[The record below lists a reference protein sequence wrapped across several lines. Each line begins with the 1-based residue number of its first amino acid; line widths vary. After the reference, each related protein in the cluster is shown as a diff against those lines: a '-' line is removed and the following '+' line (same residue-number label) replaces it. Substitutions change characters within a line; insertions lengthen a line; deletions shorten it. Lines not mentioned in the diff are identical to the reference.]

1 MAKGALFVSDVG
13 FADGVAEGEDE
24 GGIGVG
30 SIDNEG
36 ADEGLG
42 DTVGKDAIM
51 STTASPKASP
61 IGTSTSA
68 RPR

>member
-1 MAKGALFVSDVG
+1 MAKGALIVLDVG

-36 ADEGLG
+36 VDEGLG
-42 DTVGKDAIM
+42 DTVGKDDIM
-51 STTASPKASP
+51 LTIASPKASP
-61 IGTSTSA
+61 IGTTTSA
-68 RPR
+68 RPK